1 MAQFYFRSHSNL
13 LRRWGN
19 IQSALTT
26 THGCCAT
33 PLSTIIPD
41 RSFGRLQGSGI
52 ITDVL
57 LALVVASSGTTEI
70 TMRNAPKNQ
79 RKEIFAPK
87 DF

>member
-33 PLSTIIPD
+33 PLSTIIPG
-41 RSFGRLQGSGI
+41 SIVRLSPRLRDHNRRVTRTRGGLI
-52 ITDVL
+52 WNH
-57 LALVVASSGTTEI
+57 
-70 TMRNAPKNQ
+70 RNNDEECA
-79 RKEIFAPK
+79 
-87 DF
+87 